1 MGKGTKTVKMLQKER
16 RKKLISRK
24 RRQVETAK
32 ADAKQRR
39 LG

>member
-16 RKKLISRK
+16 RKKLMSRK

-32 ADAKQRR
+32 AEAKQQR